1 MWWVS
6 NLVTSLLM
14 DRVLVL
20 NSDYTPLNVTDTRR
34 GFILVMKG
42 KAEIVKEDVNKI
54 VTTIGEFVKPLI
66 IRLVNYVKFRRGA
79 IKVGRRRIMKRDGY
93 QCGYCGS
100 SRNLTIDHIIPRSK
114 GGDNSWKNLVTC
126 CNKCNNLKDDKT
138 AEQVGL
144 KLKTK
149 PYEPT
154 IFSAVI
160 SEEVELIWT
169 NFKDNLYN

>member
-1 MWWVS
+1 
-6 NLVTSLLM
+6 M

-66 IRLVNYVKFRRGA
+66 IRLVNYVRFRRNA
-79 IKVGRRRIMKRDGY
+79 IKVGRRRVMKRDGY

-100 SRNLTIDHIIPRSK
+100 KKNLTIDHIIPKCK
-114 GGDNSWKNLVTC
+114 GGDNSWSNLVTC

-138 AEQVGL
+138 PEEVGL

-160 SEEVELIWT
+160 SEEVEVIWT
-169 NFKDNLYN
+169 NFKDNLFN

>member
-1 MWWVS
+1 
-6 NLVTSLLM
+6 M

-66 IRLVNYVKFRRGA
+66 IRLVNYVRFRRNA
-79 IKVGRRRIMKRDGY
+79 IKVGRRRVMKRDGY

-100 SRNLTIDHIIPRSK
+100 KKNLTIDHIIPKCK
-114 GGDNSWKNLVTC
+114 GGDNSWGNLVTC

-138 AEQVGL
+138 PEEVGL

-154 IFSAVI
+154 IFSEVI
-160 SEEVELIWT
+160 SEEVEVIWT
-169 NFKDNLYN
+169 NFKDNLFN